1 MRRELQEIRSSS
13 TLVHMP
19 NILRAKELLEN
30 FPYLWK
36 HPGVSDAQRQSF
48 ILEVFD
54 EVRIRGR
61 DIVAISP
68 KAQYAPHFAYVA
80 LSKERCLKSGRPE
93 SNQRPLAPHV
103 GVLPSCATA
112 ASNLVIRSEYTFH
125 HSDHSDGN
133 YEYPSL
139 NLISKVLSIVSSAPP
154 YFPLIHISF
163 PPFCVAGQTSSE
175 SPSSIA
181 ATSGRSV

>member
-1 MRRELQEIRSSS
+1 
-13 TLVHMP
+13 MP

-68 KAQYAPHFAYVA
+68 KAQYAPHFAYIA
-80 LSKERCLKSGRPE
+80 LSERGCPESGRLE
-93 SNQRPLAPHV
+93 SNQRPPATHA
-103 GVLPSCATA
+103 GALPSCATA
-112 ASNLVIRSEYTFH
+112 ASNLE
-125 HSDHSDGN
+125 SDQNTHF
-133 YEYPSL
+133 
-139 NLISKVLSIVSSAPP
+139 ITRI
-154 YFPLIHISF
+154 
-163 PPFCVAGQTSSE
+163 
-175 SPSSIA
+175 IA
-181 ATSGRSV
+181 MGITNIPA

>member
-1 MRRELQEIRSSS
+1 M
-13 TLVHMP
+13 
-19 NILRAKELLEN
+19 
-30 FPYLWK
+30 
-36 HPGVSDAQRQSF
+36 SDARRQSVSRG
-48 ILEVFD
+48 VFD
-54 EVRIRGR
+54 EVSIQGR

-68 KAQYAPHFAYVA
+68 KAQYAPHLAYIA

-93 SNQRPLAPHV
+93 SNQRPPAPHV

-133 YEYPSL
+133 YEYTSL

-154 YFPLIHISF
+154 YFPLIHISHLSIYHSRHF
-163 PPFCVAGQTSSE
+163 APQARLPRNQPQASPPHQAEVCAIHRTS
-175 SPSSIA
+175 
-181 ATSGRSV
+181 